1 MTMPENSV
9 VGRGAE
15 KSDTQTA
22 ETCVVCGRLLIP
34 RGPNGECLRC
44 LGSFAFLPESEL
56 STKTPPSYAHF
67 EVELDGDGHPVELGA
82 GAMGVTYLAR
92 DTTLE
97 CTVALKVIDTQRA
110 GNPGTRIRFLREA
123 RAAARLHHP
132 NVARVTYYGEQDG
145 ECFYAMEFVEG
156 ETLEERVRR
165 EGPLAPT
172 LALEIAVQT
181 ARALA
186 AAESCGV
193 IHRDLKPSNLMIAS
207 RQGESEISDSLLVK
221 VIDFGIA
228 KITGTGIDQTQAG
241 FIGTPAYASPEQFIG
256 SGEARVDTRSDIY
269 SLGSTLWYLISGRTP
284 FVGRTLEEIQKKQ
297 SEELPLEQLRMAN
310 VPPRMTGLLKS
321 MLAVDP
327 GDRPQ
332 SAREL
337 LDAIHRCHKK
347 EDDEPAIIE
356 ATLRREEGF
365 WTAVLPF
372 KFSGDPEIAGFA
384 EGLTE
389 EIVTGMARF
398 PYLRVIA
405 RNLTARYLSESI
417 VVRRVGNEL
426 GVRYLLEGSLR
437 QAGNKLRIAVQLV
450 DTDSGEHLWAETFD
464 RVWQAEGT
472 FDLQDEITDR
482 IIGSVADVYGV
493 LARAIAATTAK
504 KPPETLTPYEAVWR
518 FFLAQQRGSV
528 EEHLLARIALE
539 NAVELQP
546 VYAEAW
552 AALAVLL
559 VDEYRHLFN
568 PRPNSLERAMLAAER
583 ALDADPASQM
593 ANYAFAVTQYCR
605 GDLSAFRE
613 AAERTLTLNP
623 RCSYTMAYLG
633 RLFCYSGDWE
643 RGIQLTTRA
652 IQLSPHHPGWY
663 HFGSVLNEYRQRRYA
678 EAQAILQTIH
688 MPDYW
693 VLHMITAMTQA
704 QLGNR
709 AAAGAEVQRTLQL
722 CLEFEQFFGRVHLQK
737 WFPNQPDLVEHIL
750 EGVKLA
756 GFRLLEEAEDRGN

>member
-1 MTMPENSV
+1 MTMPENSA
-9 VGRGAE
+9 VGRAAE
-15 KSDTQTA
+15 KSDAQTA
-22 ETCVVCGRLLIP
+22 ETCVACGRLLIP
-34 RGPNGECLRC
+34 RGRNGECLRC
-44 LGSFAFLPESEL
+44 LGSFAFAPESEP
-56 STKTPPSYAHF
+56 SMKTPPSYAHF
-67 EVELDGDGHPVELGA
+67 EVELGADGHPVELGA
-82 GAMGVTYLAR
+82 GAMGVTYRAR
-92 DTTLE
+92 DTILE

-110 GNPGTRIRFLREA
+110 GNPAARTRFLREA

-145 ECFYAMEFVEG
+145 ECFYVMEFVEG

-172 LALEIAVQT
+172 LALEIAVQA

-241 FIGTPAYASPEQFIG
+241 FIGTPAYASPEQFTG
-256 SGEARVDTRSDIY
+256 SGEAQVDTRSDIY
-269 SLGSTLWYLISGRTP
+269 SLGITLWYLISGRTP

-297 SEELPLEQLRMAN
+297 SDELPLEQLRMAN
-310 VPPRMTGLLKS
+310 VPDKMIGLLKS

-337 LDAIHRCHKK
+337 LDAIHRCRKE
-347 EDDEPAIIE
+347 EDDEPAMIE
-356 ATLRREEGF
+356 AALRREEGF

-426 GVRYLLEGSLR
+426 GARYLLEGSLR

-464 RVWQAEGT
+464 RVWQAEGI

-482 IIGSVADVYGV
+482 IIGVGC
-493 LARAIAATTAK
+493 RC
-504 KPPETLTPYEAVWR
+504 VWR
-518 FFLAQQRGSV
+518 ACSCDRRDHGRQSLRKLSRPMKLSGGS
-528 EEHLLARIALE
+528 
-539 NAVELQP
+539 
-546 VYAEAW
+546 
-552 AALAVLL
+552 
-559 VDEYRHLFN
+559 FS
-568 PRPNSLERAMLAAER
+568 PNSEAARRITCSR
-583 ALDADPASQM
+583 ALRSKTPSSFSRATLKPGRRWPFCFSMNIGMSSTLGQIHSSAPLSQQSAPSM
-593 ANYAFAVTQYCR
+593 PILPVRWPTTPSPWCNTSAAIWALFAR
-605 GDLSAFRE
+605 RLSMRW
-613 AAERTLTLNP
+613 P
-623 RCSYTMAYLG
+623 
-633 RLFCYSGDWE
+633 
-643 RGIQLTTRA
+643 
-652 IQLSPHHPGWY
+652 
-663 HFGSVLNEYRQRRYA
+663 
-678 EAQAILQTIH
+678 
-688 MPDYW
+688 
-693 VLHMITAMTQA
+693 
-704 QLGNR
+704 
-709 AAAGAEVQRTLQL
+709 
-722 CLEFEQFFGRVHLQK
+722 
-737 WFPNQPDLVEHIL
+737 
-750 EGVKLA
+750 
-756 GFRLLEEAEDRGN
+756 

>member
-1 MTMPENSV
+1 MTMPENNA
-9 VGRGAE
+9 VGSAAE

-34 RGPNGECLRC
+34 RGRNGECLRC
-44 LGSFAFLPESEL
+44 LGRFAFAPESEP
-56 STKTPPSYAHF
+56 SMQTPPSYAHF
-67 EVELDGDGHPVELGA
+67 EVELGADGHPVELGA
-82 GAMGVTYLAR
+82 GAMAVTYRAR
-92 DTTLE
+92 DTILE

-110 GNPGTRIRFLREA
+110 ANPAARTRFLREA

-132 NVARVTYYGEQDG
+132 NVARVTYYGEQNG
-145 ECFYAMEFVEG
+145 ECFYVMEFVEG
-156 ETLEERVRR
+156 ETLQERVRR
-165 EGPLAPT
+165 EGPLPPT
-172 LALEIAVQT
+172 LALEIAVQL

-207 RQGESEISDSLLVK
+207 RQGESETSDSLLVK

-241 FIGTPAYASPEQFIG
+241 FVGTPAYASPEQFPG
-256 SGEARVDTRSDIY
+256 SGKAQFDTRSDIY
-269 SLGSTLWYLISGRTP
+269 SLGVTLWYLISGRTP

-297 SEELPLEQLRMAN
+297 SDELPLEQLRVTN
-310 VPPRMTGLLKS
+310 VPAKMIGLLKS

-337 LDAIHRCHKK
+337 LRAIHRCRKE
-347 EDDEPAIIE
+347 EDDEPAMIE
-356 ATLRREEGF
+356 AAFRREEGF

-372 KFSGDPEIAGFA
+372 KFTGDPQIAAFA

-389 EIVTGMARF
+389 EIVTGLARF

-405 RNLTARYLSESI
+405 RSLTGRYLSEPI
-417 VVRRVGNEL
+417 VVRRVGNKL
-426 GVRYLLEGSLR
+426 GARYLLEGSLR

-450 DTDSGEHLWAETFD
+450 DTNSGAHLWAETFD
-464 RVWQAEGT
+464 RVWQAERI
-472 FDLQDEITDR
+472 FDLQDEISDR
-482 IIGSVADVYGV
+482 VVVPVADVYGV
-493 LARAIAATTAK
+493 LARAIAATTAI

-518 FFLAQQRGSV
+518 FFLAEQRGSA
-528 EEHLLARIALE
+528 EDHLLARIALE

-546 VYAEAW
+546 GYAEAW
-552 AALAVLL
+552 AALAILL

-568 PRPNSLERAMLAAER
+568 PRPNSLERAVLAAER

-593 ANYAFAVTQYCR
+593 ANYAFAVVQYFR
-605 GDLSAFRE
+605 GDLGAFRA
-613 AAERTLTLNP
+613 AAERALALNP
-623 RCSYTMAYLG
+623 RCSYIMAYVG

-663 HFGSVLNEYRQRRYA
+663 HYGILLNEYRQRRYA
-678 EAQAILQTIH
+678 EALAILQTIN
-688 MPDYW
+688 MPGYW
-693 VLHMITAMTQA
+693 VMHFITAITQA

-709 AAAGAEVQRTLQL
+709 SAAQIEVERTLRL
-722 CLEFEQFFGRVHLQK
+722 CPEFEQFFGRTHLRK
-737 WFPNQPDLVEHIL
+737 WIPNQPDLVEHML
-750 EGVKLA
+750 QGVKLA
-756 GFRLLEEAEDRGN
+756 GFRLREEPNDCGN